1 MAAPEK
7 QSENRPEFVIITG
20 LSGSGKGTV
29 LRVFED
35 LDYYAVDNLPVD
47 LIPKFIELCRSSDK
61 IERAAIVVDIREGKA
76 LQRFPALLKEIA
88 EEADAKLLFLEASD
102 DTLQRRFSETRRPHP
117 VRDAPGVPE
126 GVNAERKMLEPIRAI
141 ADIVVDTSKYNIHD
155 LRRFIVERFAG
166 DKTPALL
173 VSVESFGF
181 KHGAPSDADLLFD
194 VRFLPNPHYLPG
206 GAQLTGHDTK
216 VIEYIR
222 SFPQADE
229 FIKRTSDLLAY
240 LLPHY
245 AAEGKSYLTIG
256 IGCTGGRHRS
266 VFISEE
272 IARRLETEGFPVKL
286 VHRHLHRTV
295 I

>member
-1 MAAPEK
+1 VAEPET
-7 QSENRPEFVIITG
+7 QSEKRPEFVIITG

-35 LDYYAVDNLPVD
+35 LDYYTVDNLPVD
-47 LIPKFIELCRSSDK
+47 LIPKFIELCRSSDN
-61 IERAAIVVDIREGKA
+61 IERAAIVVDIREGEA
-76 LQRFPALLKEIA
+76 LQRFPALRQEIA
-88 EEADAKLLFLEASD
+88 DEADSQLLFLEATD
-102 DTLQRRFSETRRPHP
+102 ETLQRRFSETRRPHP

-126 GVNAERKMLEPIRAI
+126 GVSAERKMLEPIRQM
-141 ADIVVDTSKYNIHD
+141 ADVVVDTSKYNIHD

-166 DKTPALL
+166 ENAPALL

-206 GAQLTGHDTK
+206 GAQLTGHDRK

-229 FIKRTSDLLAY
+229 FIERTSELLTY

-245 AAEGKSYLTIG
+245 ATEGKSYLTIG

-272 IARRLETEGFPVKL
+272 IARRLETAGFPVKL

-295 I
+295 A